1 MAEIK
6 ATGRAAGLNE
16 WPLTGQEVLALLE
29 AAGTA
34 PESGSPLRNK
44 IGGIE
49 PGSRASVPPPPGQ
62 VEAVRRIARPEVVF
76 GVMNSPPDPPE
87 TSWFYGLAGE
97 DGLARFEDEATP
109 GGGFGLL
116 WPVRRRAMTAPLFG
130 SLETG
135 GPALPQGMSLAL
147 DHGELQTLVAICDIV
162 QEDGLVAF
170 INRSPALKSRFEATD
185 LYQSY
190 YRSMNA
196 PDLRWMAQRMRFMA
210 PVDLLPT
217 LDGLAA
223 GLASLA
229 GRGLLV
235 PAEPGYA
242 PSDKLG
248 LAVSMM
254 NDCRG
259 FGAVSKR
266 VLSYSDAGEPAWRLG
281 HLGLLAGDRALWL
294 FDFEQT
300 ESGDIKAVLTD
311 TDIESVEKLVEQRF
325 LVSEAPVVRPRREGP
340 LGVRPAAAGRALKTS
355 PAPMPKPA
363 SKEAKKDRCRDCGA
377 ALDPG
382 VKFCSMCGAK
392 AGKPECPGCHAP
404 AVPGDKFCG
413 ECGQPLG

>member
-1 MAEIK
+1 
-6 ATGRAAGLNE
+6 
-16 WPLTGQEVLALLE
+16 
-29 AAGTA
+29 
-34 PESGSPLRNK
+34 
-44 IGGIE
+44 
-49 PGSRASVPPPPGQ
+49 
-62 VEAVRRIARPEVVF
+62 
-76 GVMNSPPDPPE
+76 
-87 TSWFYGLAGE
+87 
-97 DGLARFEDEATP
+97 
-109 GGGFGLL
+109 
-116 WPVRRRAMTAPLFG
+116 MTATLFG

-135 GPALPQGMSLAL
+135 GPVLRQGMSLAL
-147 DHGELQTLVAICDIV
+147 THGELQTLVAICDIV

-196 PDLRWMAQRMRFMA
+196 PDVRWMAQRMRFMA

-223 GLASLA
+223 GLGSLA

-266 VLSYSDAGEPAWRLG
+266 VLSYSDSGEPAWRLS
-281 HLGLLAGDRALWL
+281 HIGLLAGDRNLWL

-311 TDIESVEKLVEQRF
+311 TDIESVEKLIEGRF
-325 LVSEAPVVRPRREGP
+325 LVPEAPVVRPRPQGP
-340 LGVRPAAAGRALKTS
+340 LGTRPAVAGRVPRTS
-355 PAPMPKPA
+355 PAPVPKLA
-363 SKEAKKDRCRDCGA
+363 SKEAKKERCLGCGA
-377 ALDPG
+377 AIDPG

-392 AGKPECPGCHAP
+392 VGTPECPGCHAP

-413 ECGQPLG
+413 ECGKPLG